1 MKKTLLIAAA
11 ALAAGVISSQAQVYS
26 QNVVGYINQTIP
38 AGAYQIVG
46 SQLINGSDA
55 NATNGDVNASL
66 INGLISSPNDPPN
79 LSSNSVLYAWTGS
92 GYQLFYYFNSADAT
106 TWEATGATF
115 PAGWY
120 DAGGT
125 PAAVNLL
132 NGKACFI
139 QNHSGSTMTLTTVG
153 TVLQGTNTVTIQPGY
168 NLINLQ
174 VPISTNPVVA
184 GYGLPLNLT
193 SSPVD
198 PPTSAANDTLYSWT
212 GSGYQLFYFF
222 NSADATSWEN
232 SGGASPVYPAGFYD
246 AGGTAMPAASYA
258 QVNQGFFL
266 YHTGAPVAWTTT
278 FSVQ

>member
-38 AGAYQIVG
+38 AGGYQIIG

-55 NATNGDVNASL
+55 NATNQDVNATL

-79 LSSNSVLYAWTGS
+79 LSSNSTMYAWTGS
-92 GYQLFYYFNSADAT
+92 GYQAFFYFNQADAT
-106 TWEATGATF
+106 TWEGTAS

-120 DAGGT
+120 DAGGL
-125 PAAVNLL
+125 PASVSLL

-139 QNHSGSTMTLTTVG
+139 QNHSSSPMTITTVG
-153 TVLQGTNTVTIQPGY
+153 TVQQGTNVATINTGY
-168 NLINLQ
+168 NLITLQ
-174 VPISTNPVVA
+174 VPISTNPAVA
-184 GYGLPLNLT
+184 GFGLPTNLT

-198 PPTSAANDTLYSWT
+198 PPSLAANDTIFAWT
-212 GSGYQLFYFF
+212 GAGYQAFFFF
-222 NSADATSWEN
+222 NAADATTWEGTP
-232 SGGASPVYPAGFYD
+232 SPAGFYD
-246 AGGTAMPAASYA
+246 AGGVPMPAASYP

-266 YHTGAPVAWTTT
+266 YHSGAPVTWTTT